1 MGSIPT
7 WGTPVS
13 FNGRTQAFE
22 ARCGGSIPSAG
33 TMISSEFKQLALK
46 SLVWRC
52 VSLVSTL
59 AITALVTGS
68 ILVGGLVAALDGLV
82 TMVLLYPAF
91 ELWWKK
97 RFG

>member
-1 MGSIPT
+1 MTS
-7 WGTPVS
+7 
-13 FNGRTQAFE
+13 RQDL
-22 ARCGGSIPSAG
+22 
-33 TMISSEFKQLALK
+33 KDLALK

-82 TMVLLYPAF
+82 TMIILYPAF

>member
-1 MGSIPT
+1 MTS
-7 WGTPVS
+7 
-13 FNGRTQAFE
+13 RQDL
-22 ARCGGSIPSAG
+22 
-33 TMISSEFKQLALK
+33 KDLALK

-82 TMVLLYPAF
+82 TMIVLYPLF
-91 ELWWKK
+91 ELWWQ
-97 RFG
+97 RRNR

>member
-1 MGSIPT
+1 MTS
-7 WGTPVS
+7 
-13 FNGRTQAFE
+13 RQDL
-22 ARCGGSIPSAG
+22 
-33 TMISSEFKQLALK
+33 KDLALK

-82 TMVLLYPAF
+82 TMIILYPAF

-97 RFG
+97 RFGGGSTLQSGTVCVA